1 MNTLFVKRIISGV
14 AALETRLLLL
24 GAVSLFAPVNGYQ
37 VRRELMTWE
46 VDSWANIAPG
56 SIYNGLTTLARR
68 GDLIRHEIHDEARDV
83 AVYEV
88 SEQGRQE
95 FARLI
100 ETAVTT
106 VSLTMPIAFHTAMA
120 LLPLVSRT
128 EARRLILTR
137 LERLDDV
144 RQHYADAPTGSAPPH
159 VDALTTLWSR
169 LGAVEYEWLTRLVFQ
184 IGDGEFDFAG
194 EEPRWNPEPD
204 DPGWQMADDR
214 RRYISL
220 LARAQR

>member
-1 MNTLFVKRIISGV
+1 MSSV

-56 SIYNGLTTLARR
+56 TIYNGLTTLARR
-68 GDLIRHEIHDEARDV
+68 GDLIRHDIRDDARDV
-83 AVYEV
+83 AVYEI
-88 SEQGRQE
+88 SEQGRRE

-100 ETAVTT
+100 ETAMTT

-120 LLPLVSRT
+120 LLPMVPRT

-137 LERLDDV
+137 LERLDEV
-144 RQHYADAPTGSAPPH
+144 RRHYADAPPRSAPPH
-159 VDALTTLWSR
+159 VEALTTLWSR
-169 LGAVEYEWLTRLVFQ
+169 LGAVEHEWLTRLVFQ
-184 IGDGEFDFAG
+184 IADGAFDFAG
-194 EEPRWNPEPD
+194 EAPRWTPDPD

-214 RRYISL
+214 SRYLRL
-220 LARAQR
+220 LNRAQR